1 MNPRA
6 LAALMQHPR
15 PIFLRFFLAL
25 VALTILASTLFGVMF
40 GSYQERVTADT
51 LAPVWA
57 AAIKQAPTGSEV
69 AEGTIVPMQVPVA
82 LHRGPPPANAYSVA
96 DDPRSRALVTALAQT
111 GVSVTDVRLDDDSEL
126 PVTWLLVQPAQG
138 AAQWLGFE
146 GGLQPGL
153 FRTRTWRMLAGLL
166 LLMAVAAWFISR
178 WVARPLERL
187 SLQLE
192 PIARGEL
199 PMETVR
205 GPREIER
212 FAQALAGMARQRA
225 GFEEQRRTMLLGVSH
240 DLRSPLTRIR
250 VAADLLEH
258 EPALRDLIV
267 RNIEHADAI
276 IEGFLAYVRTD
287 AEAVDQA
294 VDLAQVGM
302 TAARLVDLAKEQI
315 RVAPQTMVRGNPTL
329 LQRLV
334 INLLENAL
342 KHGAPPVT
350 LDIERVGTQVQLRVT
365 DRGPGIADPQ
375 RMLRPFERGDTSRG
389 SSGAGLGLA
398 IVARIVQR
406 HQGELEIGAADVGG
420 TRITVR
426 LPALG

>member
-40 GSYQERVTADT
+40 GSYQERVIADT

-57 AAIKQAPTGSEV
+57 AAIKQAPTGSEA
-69 AEGTIVPMQVPVA
+69 AEGAIVPMQVPVA
-82 LHRGPPPANAYSVA
+82 LHRGPPPSNAYSVA

-302 TAARLVDLAKEQI
+302 TAARLVDLANEQI